1 MAPSIT
7 EQLKSG
13 LTSYMKA
20 ISLIWK
26 NHLAKYLLVPAL
38 LNIALVVVF
47 VFRVSVSATGLM
59 D

>member
-13 LTSYMKA
+13 LTSYVKA

-26 NHLAKYLLVPAL
+26 KHLAKYLLVPAL